1 MLKGDFIL
9 RRRIENRVILYQ
21 NERMTVAEEI
31 IRNRKSVYPR
41 FFTDQP
47 VSDSDIWQ
55 LLEAANWA
63 PTHRMTEPWRFI
75 VLQGEKKDALGD
87 VLASA
92 YKEQVGASGFSER
105 KFQSKKQKAVQS
117 SAVLAII
124 LQRDPEE
131 RLPEWE
137 ELAASSAAVQNLW
150 IMASSLG
157 LGGYWSSPKA
167 ITGRH
172 EFFSLPEGQTC
183 YGLFYLGH
191 HNMPEVPRERSSIQS
206 KVQWWK

>member
-1 MLKGDFIL
+1 
-9 RRRIENRVILYQ
+9 
-21 NERMTVAEEI
+21 MTVAEEI

-47 VSDSDIWQ
+47 VSDSEIWQ

-75 VLQGEKKDALGD
+75 VLQGEKKEALGD
-87 VLASA
+87 FLAAA
-92 YKEQVGASGFSER
+92 YKEQHAESGFSER
-105 KFQSKKQKAVQS
+105 KFHSKKEKAVKS
-117 SAVLAII
+117 SAVIAII

-137 ELAASSAAVQNLW
+137 ELAAMSASVQNLW
-150 IMASSLG
+150 IMACSMG

-167 ITGRH
+167 IIGRP
-172 EFFSLPEGQTC
+172 EFLALPEGQTC

-191 HNMPEVPRERSSIQS
+191 HNMPEVPRERKPIAD
-206 KVQWWK
+206 KVQWWD